1 VGGARRS
8 RGSPADLQDLS
19 FELLRPICRA
29 DLISPLRH
37 YLTSERGEGVKF
49 VKDCNRKKKKN
60 SWHILRWYSK
70 VLPFGISRALWHWNS
85 IKIKPYVV

>member
-49 VKDCNRKKKKN
+49 VKDCNRKKKKT
-60 SWHILRWYSK
+60 HDTFYDDTLKCYR
-70 VLPFGISRALWHWNS
+70 LE
-85 IKIKPYVV
+85 